1 MACGMLIMVLKTL
14 LWKAENINMNK
25 SELIAKIA
33 ENAELTKAEAG
44 RALKS
49 FEEAVTEAMKNGDK
63 ISIVGFG
70 SFETTQRAARTGRN
84 PQTGKEIQIAAATVP
99 KFKAGKTLKDS
110 VN

>member
-1 MACGMLIMVLKTL
+1 MLGGFYNNKSR
-14 LWKAENINMNK
+14 KEENCHMNK
-25 SELIAKIA
+25 AELIAKIA
-33 ENAELTKAEAG
+33 EQAELSKADAA

-70 SFETTQRAARTGRN
+70 SFETSTRAARTGRN
-84 PQTGKEIQIAAATVP
+84 PQTGKEIQIPAATIP
-99 KFKAGKTLKDS
+99 KFKAGKTLRDS

>member
-1 MACGMLIMVLKTL
+1 
-14 LWKAENINMNK
+14 MNK

-70 SFETTQRAARTGRN
+70 SFETTQRSARTGRN

>member
-1 MACGMLIMVLKTL
+1 
-14 LWKAENINMNK
+14 MNK
-25 SELIAKIA
+25 AELIAKIA
-33 ENAELTKAEAG
+33 EQAELSKADAA

-70 SFETTQRAARTGRN
+70 SFETSTRAARTGRN
-84 PQTGKEIQIAAATVP
+84 PQTGKEIQIPAATIP
-99 KFKAGKTLKDS
+99 KFKAGKALRDS

>member
-1 MACGMLIMVLKTL
+1 MLTTFLKTF

-33 ENAELTKAEAG
+33 ENADLTKAEAG

-49 FEEAVTEAMKNGDK
+49 FEAAVTEAMKNGEK

-70 SFETTQRAARTGRN
+70 AFETSQRAARTGRN

>member
-1 MACGMLIMVLKTL
+1 
-14 LWKAENINMNK
+14 MNK
-25 SELIAKIA
+25 AELIAKIA
-33 ENAELTKAEAG
+33 EQAELSKADAA

-70 SFETTQRAARTGRN
+70 SFETSTRAARTGRN
-84 PQTGKEIQIAAATVP
+84 PQTGKEIQIPAATIP
-99 KFKAGKTLKDS
+99 KFKAGKTLRDS

>member
-1 MACGMLIMVLKTL
+1 MACGMLLMLKTL

-70 SFETTQRAARTGRN
+70 SFETTQRSARTGRN